1 MLGAIIGDIVGSVYE
16 KRNYRAKDF
25 EPLFHPN
32 ARFTDDT
39 VCTIAVAD
47 ALLHGKKPTQALQE
61 WCRRYEDTGGW
72 GQRFALWI
80 ADNEPKPYQSWGNGA
95 AMRISA
101 VGLLARTEQEAVDWA
116 DYFTVVTHDQ
126 ADAIAAARAV
136 SLAIYWARH
145 DVDSCEIAN
154 RLTKRFG
161 YNLEQTPNEIRP
173 TYKHTET
180 SAGSVPQ
187 AIVCALQSTSYED
200 ALRNAVSIG
209 GDSDTIAAIAGSIAE
224 ALHGIPSVIAVKGV
238 MFLPL
243 EMKKI
248 IEDFYEIS
256 NLSLD
261 GL

>member
-25 EPLFHPN
+25 EPLFHAN
-32 ARFTDDT
+32 SRFTDDT
-39 VCTIAVAD
+39 ICTLAVAD

-80 ADNEPKPYQSWGNGA
+80 ADDDPQPYQSWGNGA

-101 VGLLARTEQEAVDWA
+101 VGFLASTEDEAIQWA

-145 DVDSCEIAN
+145 QVDAVEIAN
-154 RLTKRFG
+154 RLTERFG
-161 YNLEQTPNEIRP
+161 YNLTQTPDDIRP
-173 TYKHTET
+173 TYKHTES

-224 ALHGIPSVIAVKGV
+224 ALHGIPEDIRAIGMSYLPEDMNAVVNAFYSIKG
-238 MFLPL
+238 
-243 EMKKI
+243 
-248 IEDFYEIS
+248 
-256 NLSLD
+256 
-261 GL
+261 

>member
-25 EPLFHPN
+25 EPLFHAN

-80 ADNEPKPYQSWGNGA
+80 ADDEPKPYQSWGNGA

-101 VGLLARTEQEAVDWA
+101 VGFLARTEQEATDWS

-126 ADAIAAARAV
+126 EDAIAAARAV

-145 DVDSCEIAN
+145 QIDSTEIAN
-154 RLTKRFG
+154 RLTERFG
-161 YNLEQTPNEIRP
+161 YDLKQTPDEIRP

-187 AIVCALQSTSYED
+187 AIVCALQSISYED

-224 ALHGIPSVIAVKGV
+224 AIHGVPAELAKFGLAY
-238 MFLPL
+238 LPQDML
-243 EMKKI
+243 
-248 IEDFYEIS
+248 DVVNNFYSIS
-256 NLSLD
+256 TPR
-261 GL
+261 

>member
-25 EPLFHPN
+25 EPLFHTN

-80 ADNEPKPYQSWGNGA
+80 ADDDPKPYQSWGNGA

-101 VGLLARTEQEAVDWA
+101 VGFLARTEKEATDWS

-136 SLAIYWARH
+136 SLAIYWSRH
-145 DVDSCEIAN
+145 EVDSNEIAI
-154 RLTKRFG
+154 RLMERFG
-161 YNLEQTPNEIRP
+161 YNLKQTPDEIRP

-224 ALHGIPSVIAVKGV
+224 ALHGIPEDIAKTGRSYLTQDMVLV
-238 MFLPL
+238 VNNL
-243 EMKKI
+243 
-248 IEDFYEIS
+248 YSIS
-256 NLSLD
+256 LSE
-261 GL
+261 

>member
-1 MLGAIIGDIVGSVYE
+1 MLGAIIGDIVGSAYE

-25 EPLFHPN
+25 EPLFHAN

-39 VCTIAVAD
+39 VCTVAVAD
-47 ALLHGKKPTQALQE
+47 ALLHGKKPTQTLQE

-80 ADNEPKPYQSWGNGA
+80 ADDDPQPYQSWGNGA

-101 VGLLARTEQEAVDWA
+101 VGFLARTEDEAIQWA

-145 DVDSCEIAN
+145 QVDLVEIAN
-154 RLTKRFG
+154 RLSERFG
-161 YNLEQTPNEIRP
+161 YNLQQTPDDIRP
-173 TYKHTET
+173 TYKHTES

-224 ALHGIPSVIAVKGV
+224 ALHGIPEDIRAKG
-238 MFLPL
+238 MSYLP
-243 EMKKI
+243 
-248 IEDFYEIS
+248 EDMNTVVNAFYSIKV
-256 NLSLD
+256 
-261 GL
+261 

>member
-25 EPLFHPN
+25 EPLFHAN
-32 ARFTDDT
+32 SRFTDDT
-39 VCTIAVAD
+39 VCTVAVAD

-80 ADNEPKPYQSWGNGA
+80 ADDEPKPYQSWGNGA

-136 SLAIYWARH
+136 SLAIYWARQQ
-145 DVDSCEIAN
+145 VDAAEIAN
-154 RLTKRFG
+154 RLIERFG
-161 YNLEQTPNEIRP
+161 YNLKQTPDDIRP
-173 TYKHTET
+173 TYKHTES

-224 ALHGIPSVIAVKGV
+224 VLHGIPEDIRSAGLNYLPSDMKAVIEA
-238 MFLPL
+238 
-243 EMKKI
+243 
-248 IEDFYEIS
+248 FYSIKM
-256 NLSLD
+256 
-261 GL
+261 

>member
-25 EPLFHPN
+25 DPLFHPN
-32 ARFTDDT
+32 ARYTDDT
-39 VCTIAVAD
+39 VCTVAVAD

-80 ADNEPKPYQSWGNGA
+80 ADDEPKPYQSWGNGA

-101 VGLLARTEQEAVDWA
+101 VGFLARTEQEATDWA
-116 DYFTVVTHDQ
+116 DYFTVVTHDHD
-126 ADAIAAARAV
+126 DAIAAARAV

-145 DVDSCEIAN
+145 QIDATEIAN
-154 RLTKRFG
+154 RLTERFG
-161 YNLEQTPNEIRP
+161 YDLKQTPDEIRP
-173 TYKHTET
+173 TYKHTES

-187 AIVCALQSTSYED
+187 AIVCALQSISYED

-224 ALHGIPSVIAVKGV
+224 ALHGIPEDIRAKGISYLAGDMKSVVQAFYLVK
-238 MFLPL
+238 L
-243 EMKKI
+243 
-248 IEDFYEIS
+248 
-256 NLSLD
+256 
-261 GL
+261 

>member
-16 KRNYRAKDF
+16 KRNFRSKNF
-25 EPLFHPN
+25 EPLFHAN

-39 VCTIAVAD
+39 VCTVAVAD
-47 ALLHGKKPTQALQE
+47 ALLHGKQPTQALQE

-80 ADNEPKPYQSWGNGA
+80 ADDDPKPYQSWGNGA

-101 VGLLARTEQEAVDWA
+101 VGMLARTEEEATQWA

-126 ADAIAAARAV
+126 VDAIAAARAV

-145 DVDSCEIAN
+145 QIDAVEIAN
-154 RLTKRFG
+154 RLTERFG
-161 YNLEQTPNEIRP
+161 YNLKQTPDDIRP
-173 TYKHTET
+173 TYKHTES

-187 AIVCALQSTSYED
+187 AIVCALQSTNYED

-224 ALHGIPSVIAVKGV
+224 ALHGIPDEIANTGRSFLTQDMLSVVN
-238 MFLPL
+238 
-243 EMKKI
+243 
-248 IEDFYEIS
+248 
-256 NLSLD
+256 NLYSI
-261 GL
+261 

>member
-1 MLGAIIGDIVGSVYE
+1 MLGAIIGDVVGAAYE
-16 KRNYRAKDF
+16 KRNFRSKDF
-25 EPLFHPN
+25 EPLFHQN

-39 VCTIAVAD
+39 VCTVAVAD
-47 ALLHGKKPTQALQE
+47 ALLHGKKPAEALQE
-61 WCRRYEDTGGW
+61 WCRRYEDIGGW

-80 ADNEPKPYQSWGNGA
+80 ADDDPKPYQSWGNGA

-101 VGLLARTEQEAVDWA
+101 VGYLVSTEDQAIQWA

-136 SLAIYWARH
+136 SLAIYWARQQ
-145 DVDSCEIAN
+145 VDAIEIAN
-154 RLTKRFG
+154 RLTERFG
-161 YNLEQTPNEIRP
+161 YKLKQTPDDIRP
-173 TYKHTET
+173 TYKHTES

-224 ALHGIPSVIAVKGV
+224 ALHGIPEDIRAKGMSYLPEDMTEVINA
-238 MFLPL
+238 
-243 EMKKI
+243 
-248 IEDFYEIS
+248 FYSIKV
-256 NLSLD
+256 
-261 GL
+261 

>member
-25 EPLFHPN
+25 IPLFHPN

-39 VCTIAVAD
+39 VCTVAVAD
-47 ALLHGKKPTQALQE
+47 ALLHGKKPTNALQE

-80 ADNEPKPYQSWGNGA
+80 ADDEPQPYQSWGNGA

-101 VGLLARTEQEAVDWA
+101 VGFLARTEQEAIDWA
-116 DYFTVVTHDQ
+116 DYFTVVTHDHE
-126 ADAIAAARAV
+126 DAIFGARAV

-145 DVDSCEIAN
+145 QVDATVIAS
-154 RLTKRFG
+154 RLTMRFG
-161 YNLEQTPNEIRP
+161 YDLTQTPDKIRP
-173 TYKHTET
+173 TYKHTES

-224 ALHGIPSVIAVKGV
+224 ALHGIPEDIRAKGINYLSDEMQSVVQ
-238 MFLPL
+238 
-243 EMKKI
+243 
-248 IEDFYEIS
+248 DFYSVCI
-256 NLSLD
+256 
-261 GL
+261 

>member
-25 EPLFHPN
+25 EPLFHEN

-39 VCTIAVAD
+39 VCTVAVAD
-47 ALLHGKKPTQALQE
+47 ALLHGKKPAHALQE

-80 ADNEPKPYQSWGNGA
+80 ADDHPKPYQSWGNGA
-95 AMRISA
+95 AMRVSA
-101 VGLLARTEQEAVDWA
+101 AGMLARTEDEATQWA
-116 DYFTVVTHDQ
+116 DYFTVVTHDH

-136 SLAIYWARH
+136 SLAIYWASH
-145 DVDSCEIAN
+145 QVDAVDIAN
-154 RLTKRFG
+154 RLTERFG
-161 YNLEQTPNEIRP
+161 YNLKQTPDEIRP
-173 TYKHTET
+173 TYKHTES

-187 AIVCALQSTSYED
+187 AIVCALQSKSYED

-224 ALHGIPSVIAVKGV
+224 ALHGIPEEVRAKG
-238 MFLPL
+238 MSYLT
-243 EMKKI
+243 
-248 IEDFYEIS
+248 EDMNVVVNAFYSIKV
-256 NLSLD
+256 
-261 GL
+261 

>member
-25 EPLFHPN
+25 EPLFHAN

-39 VCTIAVAD
+39 VCTVAVAD
-47 ALLHGKKPTQALQE
+47 ALLHRKKPTQALQE

-80 ADNEPKPYQSWGNGA
+80 VDDEPKPYQSWGNGA

-101 VGLLARTEQEAVDWA
+101 VGLLAMTEQEAVDWA

-126 ADAIAAARAV
+126 EDAIAAARAV

-145 DVDSCEIAN
+145 EVESSEITK
-154 RLTKRFG
+154 RLTERFG
-161 YNLEQTPNEIRP
+161 YNLKQTPDEIRP
-173 TYKHTET
+173 IYKHTET

-187 AIVCALQSTSYED
+187 AIICALQSTSYED

-224 ALHGIPSVIAVKGV
+224 ALHGIPEEIRTKGISYLADDMRDVVEAFYSVK
-238 MFLPL
+238 M
-243 EMKKI
+243 
-248 IEDFYEIS
+248 
-256 NLSLD
+256 
-261 GL
+261 

>member
-16 KRNYRAKDF
+16 KRNYRATNF
-25 EPLFHPN
+25 EPLFHAN

-39 VCTIAVAD
+39 VCTVAVAD
-47 ALLHGKKPTQALQE
+47 ALLYGKKPAQALQE
-61 WCRRYEDTGGW
+61 WCRRYENTGGW

-80 ADNEPKPYQSWGNGA
+80 ADDEPKPYQSWGNGA

-101 VGLLARTEQEAVDWA
+101 VGFLARTEQEASDWS

-126 ADAIAAARAV
+126 EDAIAAARAV

-145 DVDSCEIAN
+145 EVDSSEIAN
-154 RLTKRFG
+154 RLTERFG
-161 YNLEQTPNEIRP
+161 YNLKQTPDEIRP

-187 AIVCALQSTSYED
+187 AIVCALQSKSYED

-224 ALHGIPSVIAVKGV
+224 ALHGIPEEIRAKGIGFLADDMKAVVEAFYSVK
-238 MFLPL
+238 M
-243 EMKKI
+243 
-248 IEDFYEIS
+248 
-256 NLSLD
+256 
-261 GL
+261 

>member
-80 ADNEPKPYQSWGNGA
+80 ADDDPKPYQSWGNGA

-101 VGLLARTEQEAVDWA
+101 VGFLARTEDESIQWA

-126 ADAIAAARAV
+126 VDAIAAARAV
-136 SLAIYWARH
+136 SLAIYWA
-145 DVDSCEIAN
+145 IAN
-154 RLTKRFG
+154 RLAKRFG
-161 YNLEQTPNEIRP
+161 YNLEQTPDEIRP

-180 SAGSVPQ
+180 GAGSVSQ

-224 ALHGIPSVIAVKGV
+224 ALHGIPEEVRSAGLNYLPSDMKTVVEAFYSIKISLSV
-238 MFLPL
+238 
-243 EMKKI
+243 
-248 IEDFYEIS
+248 
-256 NLSLD
+256 
-261 GL
+261 

>member
-25 EPLFHPN
+25 QPLFHAN

-39 VCTIAVAD
+39 VCTVAVAD

-80 ADNEPKPYQSWGNGA
+80 ADDDPKPYQSWGNGA

-101 VGLLARTEQEAVDWA
+101 VGFLARTENEAIQWA

-145 DVDSCEIAN
+145 QVDAIEIAD
-154 RLTKRFG
+154 RLTERFG
-161 YNLEQTPNEIRP
+161 YNLKQTPDEIRP

-224 ALHGIPSVIAVKGV
+224 ALHGIPEDIAKTGRCY
-238 MFLPL
+238 LTQ
-243 EMKKI
+243 EMVLVVN
-248 IEDFYEIS
+248 
-256 NLSLD
+256 NLYSI
-261 GL
+261 

>member
-1 MLGAIIGDIVGSVYE
+1 MHKMLGAIIGDIVGSVYE
-16 KRNYRAKDF
+16 KRNFRSKDF
-25 EPLFHPN
+25 EPLFNTN

-39 VCTIAVAD
+39 VCTVAVAD

-80 ADNEPKPYQSWGNGA
+80 ADDDPEPYQSWGNGA

-101 VGLLARTEQEAVDWA
+101 VGFLAGAEDEAIQWA

-136 SLAIYWARH
+136 SLAIYWSRH
-145 DVDSCEIAN
+145 QIDAVEIAN
-154 RLTKRFG
+154 RLTERFG
-161 YNLEQTPNEIRP
+161 YNLKQTPDDIRP
-173 TYKHTET
+173 TYKHTES

-224 ALHGIPSVIAVKGV
+224 ALHGIPENIRAKGV
-238 MFLPL
+238 SYLP
-243 EMKKI
+243 
-248 IEDFYEIS
+248 EDMNSVVKAFYS
-256 NLSLD
+256 VKV
-261 GL
+261 